1 MPETQS
7 HSHFILPSIYFILR
21 FVLRRDTE
29 KEKNRKF
36 PFHKEGKET
45 VLAFR
50 PRRPRQKRVL
60 AQCRRG
66 SLPANTTS
74 PGHIPGYHRTKLRTF
89 LRSLWK
95 ERRLKNEEE
104 RFGNF
109 CLYNNRIPSP
119 SLPQMKRDSRFLW
132 SRLIIS
138 WSFRVSRKNELCLPD
153 YVLIAFLFSF
163 VCSKSS

>member
-1 MPETQS
+1 MHCTLSSVHEEITKKKMPETQS
-7 HSHFILPSIYFILR
+7 HSNFILTSIYFILR
-21 FVLRRDTE
+21 FVLRKDTE
-29 KEKNRKF
+29 TKKNRKF

-50 PRRPRQKRVL
+50 PRRPRQKRAL

-89 LRSLWK
+89 LRSLWN

-119 SLPQMKRDSRFLW
+119 SLPQMKRDSRFL
-132 SRLIIS
+132 
-138 WSFRVSRKNELCLPD
+138 
-153 YVLIAFLFSF
+153 
-163 VCSKSS
+163 